1 MSPIHCEKKQ
11 VAVMK
16 GAQFAKYNH
25 RTLFIRTCAVAAL
38 SALLTMAT
46 GATAAAQGNA
56 KKRGAA
62 PVDRILTAKDN
73 WPVGITYYES
83 PNGKE
88 SPAVILL
95 HMQGDNRLVW
105 KRGFAERLQSAGY
118 AVVAV
123 DLRKHGE
130 SKASGA
136 AKVAAKKGGGV
147 KLRKSD
153 YVRMVT
159 LDLERVKKFLL
170 EEHHK
175 KKLNI
180 RKTAIIS
187 AEMSAPIALV
197 FAAKDW
203 RKMPYPDS
211 ATFATRT
218 PRGQDI
224 RAVVLLSPKESLPG
238 IRAGKSLLYLRRPS
252 LGVAFMI
259 GYGTRDALDKKGRTA
274 NKIFEKLTAITGNK
288 KRMYVEGYRTKLR
301 GTDMLGRN
309 LPVERHILGF
319 LKKHL
324 AKLPGEWKDRH
335 NRLNN

>member
-1 MSPIHCEKKQ
+1 M
-11 VAVMK
+11 
-16 GAQFAKYNH
+16 
-25 RTLFIRTCAVAAL
+25 AAL
-38 SALLTMAT
+38 SALLAMAT
-46 GATAAAQGNA
+46 GVTAAAQGKA
-56 KKRGAA
+56 QKRGAA
-62 PVDRILTAKDN
+62 PVDRILTAKDGS
-73 WPVGITYYES
+73 PVGITYYES

-105 KRGFAERLQSAGY
+105 KRGFAVRLQSAGY

-130 SKASGA
+130 SKAPGA
-136 AKVAAKKGGGV
+136 AKVATKKGGGI

-153 YVRMVT
+153 YVQMVT

-170 EEHHK
+170 EEHHNG
-175 KKLNI
+175 KLNI
-180 RKTAIIS
+180 RKTAIIA

-197 FAAKDW
+197 FAQRDW
-203 RKMPYPDS
+203 RKMPFPDS

-224 RAVVLLSPKESLPG
+224 RAIVLLSPKETLPG
-238 IRAGKSLLYLRRPS
+238 ILTGKSLLDLRTPS
-252 LGVAFMI
+252 WGVAFMI

-274 NKIFEKLTAITGNK
+274 KKIFEKLTTITGNR
-288 KRMYVEGYRTKLR
+288 KRMYVKGYSTKLR

-309 LPVERHILGF
+309 LPVEKHILGF
-319 LKKHL
+319 LKEHL

-335 NRLNN
+335 NRLNDK